1 MHLVDHEESKKVMD
15 EMEVTGQIIFQ
26 IEPKYINWWYI
37 LGFKI

>member
-26 IEPKYINWWYI
+26 IEPKYINQMIYI
-37 LGFKI
+37 RFKI